1 MPLADYCPPEMSTY
15 FDEGRKAA
23 VCEGFFM
30 ITVNMGYVWISQRA
44 VMRVFLKVP
53 SFMAYV
59 NKTLE
64 MIGAPVNVL
73 CSS

>member
-1 MPLADYCPPEMSTY
+1 MRAARRLLPAWNEYL

-44 VMRVFLKVP
+44 VMRVFKGTFLYGVR
-53 SFMAYV
+53 
-59 NKTLE
+59 
-64 MIGAPVNVL
+64 
-73 CSS
+73 